1 MIKDIEH
8 VPVYREPEHS
18 INQGSLVLLNNGNLF
33 LGCNQERGTIHND
46 TGQSCFIKS
55 TDNGRSWDVSTQKVV
70 YPYTDYEGNW
80 DCAFSQT
87 AEGTILMH
95 TRVCSFISP
104 TALNSTIP
112 QEVGDYHYDDPSRTH
127 GVVGGKNFKQNL
139 LMRQTGYS
147 LLWSNDNGD
156 TWEGPIPVNTAP
168 VARENSGG
176 CSVGG
181 SGGGHIVELNDGS
194 LLMPLEGSI
203 TLDQTAYSRGGTG
216 ELCRVFTLRSDD
228 GGSNWEYWSTVA
240 FDPANA
246 MYMSEPSMTRLQSG
260 KLVCMW
266 RVQIRPGFRFDNMW
280 FATSEDDGASWSRP
294 ARTPLWGYPP
304 DLIQLQD
311 GRVLA
316 VYGYRRDE
324 FGVRGCVSEDGE
336 SWSKDNEFSISTG
349 GNADPNVVNQYWHTG
364 YPSVV
369 QCEDGT
375 VVVAYHE
382 YSKGE
387 LPLQEMWVTRFKMG

>member
-8 VPVYREPEHS
+8 VLVYHDPEHC
-18 INQGSLVLLNNGNLF
+18 INQGSLVLLNNGELF
-33 LGCNQERGTIHND
+33 LGYNQERGTIHND
-46 TGQSCFIKS
+46 NGQSCFIKS
-55 TDNGRSWDVSTQKVV
+55 TDNGRSWDLSTCKVV

-104 TALNSTIP
+104 TALHSSAP
-112 QEVGDYHYDDPSRTH
+112 QNVNAG
-127 GVVGGKNFKQNL
+127 GGKNISQNL
-139 LMRQTGYS
+139 LLRQTGYS
-147 LLWSNDNGD
+147 LFRSNDNGNR
-156 TWEGPIPVNTAP
+156 WEGPIPVNTSP
-168 VARENSGG
+168 VSRENSGV

-181 SGGGHIVELNDGS
+181 SGGGHIVELNDGG

-203 TLDQTAYSRGGTG
+203 TGDHTAYSPGGQG

-228 GGSNWEYWSTVA
+228 GGSNWEYWSTVS

-246 MYMSEPSMTRLQSG
+246 LYMSEPSMTKLNSG

-266 RVQIRPGFRFDNMW
+266 RVQVRPGFRFDNMW

-304 DLIQLQD
+304 DLIQLND
-311 GRVLA
+311 GRVLV

-324 FGVRGCVSEDGE
+324 FGVRGCISEDGE
-336 SWSKDNEFSISTG
+336 SWSKDNEFVIRSG
-349 GNADPNVVNQYWHTG
+349 GDADPDVVDQYWHTG

-375 VVVAYHE
+375 IVVAYHE
-382 YSKGE
+382 YSKE
-387 LPLQEMWVTRFKMG
+387 KNPIQEMWVSRFRMS